1 VRLLGPED
9 GDEAGWLD
17 WMWSSDEGHPMAGQ
31 LFLVT
36 MKAQPDKSVSIRL
49 QSQDSVALFDKREEQ
64 GLLALIK
71 GNID

>member
-1 VRLLGPED
+1 
-9 GDEAGWLD
+9 
-17 WMWSSDEGHPMAGQ
+17 MAGQ